1 MANWKLVEG
10 AAGLRMESSQL
21 RAVVEEDFTWAHL
34 LYGKLG
40 AVQVGIFYFPS
51 RLTPQQTDPATQTFH
66 VSPVGGLECSGMP
79 LIRLS
84 GLDL

>member
-1 MANWKLVEG
+1 MANWKLVAG

-21 RAVVEEDFTWAHL
+21 RAVGEEDFTWAHL

-51 RLTPQQTDPATQTFH
+51 RLTPQQTDPGNPDL
-66 VSPVGGLECSGMP
+66 S
-79 LIRLS
+79 RLAGRRPRMFRDAAYTS
-84 GLDL
+84 K